1 MEEKKSKLKERI
13 SALEVHSGLS
23 ALLVEQSPKYNCL
36 WVSSLTH
43 SSVKGLPD
51 NELVT
56 LRERVDMV
64 AELKKITTKHILVD
78 VDTMGMIEHV
88 PYYTKAFEDAGAY
101 GIVIE
106 DKQYPKQN
114 SLLSDGKHELA
125 NVDAF
130 CEKIRVAKE
139 NAKGMLVI
147 ARLESLIAKRSME
160 EALIRANAYINAGVD
175 VILIHSKEKIGD
187 EVLEFAKRL
196 REISDIPMAAIPT
209 TYPLPEDHPFDILIH
224 ANFMLR
230 ASMLAMQKVANA
242 EDPKSIDMT
251 SVEEIFNVL
260 GH

>member
-1 MEEKKSKLKERI
+1 MNKI
-13 SALEVHSGLS
+13 NALEVHSGLS
-23 ALLVEQSPKYNCL
+23 ALIVEKAPKYNAL

-56 LRERVDMV
+56 LKERVDMV
-64 AELKKITTKHILVD
+64 AELKKITTKPILVD

-88 PYYTKAFEDAGAY
+88 PYYTRAFEDAGAY
-101 GIVIE
+101 AIVIE

-130 CEKIRVAKE
+130 CEKIQTAKLSS
-139 NAKGMLVI
+139 KGMLVI

-160 EALIRANAYINAGVD
+160 EALIRANAYIKAGVD
-175 VILIHSKEKIGD
+175 VILIHSKEKVGD

-196 REISDIPMAAIPT
+196 RETSKIPMAAIPT

-230 ASMLAMQKVANA
+230 ASMKAMQKVAEA
-242 EDPKSIDMT
+242 DDVKSVEMA
-251 SVEEIFNVL
+251 SVEEIFSFL